1 MKIIISEQQLKELI
15 TEGRY
20 SQTIRQIS
28 MDIMKEVMTFIK
40 SDDEDMEWE
49 DNYVQETFHE
59 KDDEEGDEE
68 IFSVKLN
75 LTKNDSDLPY
85 DIDAAYDFDDE
96 EEYINYL
103 EFNIDINPD
112 LFIDKQINKFLAEL
126 KDAIRHEIEHLYQS
140 ENPNKSVKHKK
151 SKTLGQ
157 EVLTPKELPAY
168 IQGFFTQAK
177 TRKMYMDD
185 IIDEWAEERKNN
197 FKNKKEIDKVKD
209 KLIEFGKKLLPQA
222 KWKN

>member
-1 MKIIISEQQLKELI
+1 MKIIISEQQLKQLI

-20 SQTIRQIS
+20 SQTVRQIS
-28 MDIMKEVMTFIK
+28 MDVMKEVMTFIK

-49 DNYVQETFHE
+49 DSYTQETFHGE
-59 KDDEEGDEE
+59 DDEE

-75 LTKNDSDLPY
+75 LIKNDSDLPY

-112 LFIDKQINKFLAEL
+112 LFVDKQINKFLAEL

-140 ENPNKSVKHKK
+140 ENPNKRVKHKK
-151 SKTLGQ
+151 SSTLAQ
-157 EVLTPKELPAY
+157 EVLTPRELPAY
-168 IQGFFTQAK
+168 IQGFYTQAK

-185 IIDEWAEERKNN
+185 VIDEWAEERKNN
-197 FKNKKEIDKVKD
+197 FKNKKEIDKVKN